1 MITDAQREELQRL
14 FVRHGVVL
22 AYLFGSQA
30 EGRATPLSD
39 VDLAV
44 WFAPAVAPQDRSQA
58 RLDLTTE
65 CCRILERDA
74 VDVVVLNNA
83 PPLLQYDVAQHGRLI
98 YEDPVTRPE
107 VDFFVYAFNR
117 YLDTRPFRR
126 LQNDYLAT
134 RVRERRSAYAAQ
146 S

>member
-1 MITDAQREELQRL
+1 MTDAQRDELQRL

-30 EGRATPLSD
+30 EGRATLLSD
-39 VDLAV
+39 VDIAV
-44 WFAPAVAPQDRSQA
+44 WFSPAVAPKDRSQA

-65 CCRILERDA
+65 CCRILECDA

-83 PPLLQYDVAQHGRLI
+83 PPLLQYDVARHGRLI
-98 YEDPVTRPE
+98 YEDPATRPA

-126 LQNDYLAT
+126 LQNEYLAA
-134 RVRERRSAYAAQ
+134 RLRERRSTYAAQ